1 MFLALALSLLVD
13 SYQMQ
18 VQHPGSIT
26 DIIYYF
32 MWNTKE
38 QASPGHETVSPF
50 SNYYWSPEN
59 VSVYKKWIYFPNR

>member
-1 MFLALALSLLVD
+1 
-13 SYQMQ
+13 MQ
-18 VQHPGSIT
+18 VQHPGSTT

-50 SNYYWSPEN
+50 SNYYWASEN